1 MTTTRRSLIKTSSGA
16 LAASTLAFAVPARA
30 DSMPKV
36 AWRLQS
42 SFPKSFEII
51 WAGCEIL
58 AREVSALTGGRF
70 VITPSPAS
78 AFGEPPTAID
88 TLTADRV
95 EMCHAWAAENMSK
108 DPTLALMTAMPFGLD
123 ARLASSFLHEQ
134 GGLTLINEF
143 LTKSGFIAFP
153 GGNTGAAMGGWY
165 HREITQPDDLKGLK
179 IRSDG
184 LASNVLTTLGATPV
198 TRSANELRP
207 ALESRDID
215 GAHWFGPFDDDAL
228 GLWRA
233 ARYYYYPGW
242 WSGGTMLYF
251 IVNKAR
257 YDALPSEYQAAL
269 AAAAAVADRH
279 VLARYDALNIIAL
292 RRLVAG
298 GAELKTFPE
307 PVLNA
312 AFDASTAS
320 LDTIATSN
328 ASFKS
333 LLEAIRKSRA
343 NGYLW
348 HQVAE
353 HAFGTYMM
361 MLQRQG
367 RL

>member
-1 MTTTRRSLIKTSSGA
+1 M
-16 LAASTLAFAVPARA
+16 
-30 DSMPKV
+30 
-36 AWRLQS
+36 
-42 SFPKSFEII
+42 
-51 WAGCEIL
+51 
-58 AREVSALTGGRF
+58 
-70 VITPSPAS
+70 ITPSPAS

-179 IRSDG
+179 IRSSG

-242 WSGGTMLYF
+242 WRRRCVFHRQQGT
-251 IVNKAR
+251 
-257 YDALPSEYQAAL
+257 
-269 AAAAAVADRH
+269 
-279 VLARYDALNIIAL
+279 L
-292 RRLVAG
+292 RC
-298 GAELKTFPE
+298 
-307 PVLNA
+307 
-312 AFDASTAS
+312 TAS
-320 LDTIATSN
+320 GCS
-328 ASFKS
+328 SG
-333 LLEAIRKSRA
+333 SRRRRGSCA
-343 NGYLW
+343 PTRP
-348 HQVAE
+348 
-353 HAFGTYMM
+353 GTLRCPEYHCAAPSCC
-361 MLQRQG
+361 RW
-367 RL
+367 R